1 MRIAV
6 GNLGDGRD
14 CIVVHYLH
22 KFLIDKLRQFS
33 KPQIIIELPS
43 QKHLIRILDP
53 EQTANMAIRKRNEFL
68 DHGLSDEEEDAGYN
82 SEEQEES
89 RGARSIKRRRVDQDS
104 GDEDEEALDK
114 TSAITPKPAP
124 ATSKGRFELDDE
136 DADDF
141 IPEDDELDN
150 DIEEDDTT
158 QSTREKTVKPLT
170 QKQLLKSQKAAK
182 KTGVIYISRIPPF
195 MKPATLKHYL
205 TPYGEIGRVFL
216 TPEDPVAQKQR
227 VRNGGNK
234 KKSFT
239 DGWVE
244 FSNKKD
250 AKAAAETLNGN
261 IIGGK
266 KGNFYHDDMWNM
278 KYLTGFK
285 WSHLTEQIANENAE
299 RVARLRA
306 EVARTR
312 RENKSFVEDVE
323 RSKMLEGMRVKKAA
337 QADRAGASSSA
348 GATKSAGV
356 RELKRDFK
364 QNEVKSKR
372 IRDSSKSEQTEDVQR
387 VLSKIF

>member
-1 MRIAV
+1 MT
-6 GNLGDGRD
+6 
-14 CIVVHYLH
+14 
-22 KFLIDKLRQFS
+22 S
-33 KPQIIIELPS
+33 
-43 QKHLIRILDP
+43 
-53 EQTANMAIRKRNEFL
+53 RKRNEFL
-68 DHGLSDEEEDAGYN
+68 DHGISDEEEDAGYN

-89 RGARSIKRRRVDQDS
+89 RGARSIKRRRVEQDSDDDDQDFD
-104 GDEDEEALDK
+104 DEDEEALDK
-114 TSAITPKPAP
+114 TSAIAKKLAP
-124 ATSKGRFELDDE
+124 VAPKGRFELDDE

-141 IPEDDELDN
+141 VPEDDEDDN
-150 DIEEDDTT
+150 DDLETATEAAS
-158 QSTREKTVKPLT
+158 STREKTVKPLT
-170 QKQLLKSQKAAK
+170 QKQLLKAQKAAK

-205 TPYGEIGRVFL
+205 SPYGEIGRVFL

-244 FSNKKD
+244 FINKKD

-299 RVARLRA
+299 RAARLRA

-312 RENKSFVEDVE
+312 RENKSFVEDIE
-323 RSKMLEGMRVKKAA
+323 RSKMLEGMRAKKAA
-337 QADRAGASSSA
+337 QADRAGVASEPASA
-348 GATKSAGV
+348 GGV

-364 QNEVKSKR
+364 QNEVKSKK
-372 IRDSSKSEQTEDVQR
+372 IKDSSKSAQSEDVQK

>member
-1 MRIAV
+1 MT
-6 GNLGDGRD
+6 
-14 CIVVHYLH
+14 
-22 KFLIDKLRQFS
+22 S
-33 KPQIIIELPS
+33 
-43 QKHLIRILDP
+43 
-53 EQTANMAIRKRNEFL
+53 RKRNEFL
-68 DHGLSDEEEDAGYN
+68 DHDLSDEEEDAGYN

-104 GDEDEEALDK
+104 DDDSHSDFDDEDEEALDM
-114 TSAITPKPAP
+114 TSAITPKPTP
-124 ATSKGRFELDDE
+124 ATSKPRFELDDE

-141 IPEDDELDN
+141 IPEEEDDDELID
-150 DIEEDDTT
+150 EDDTT
-158 QSTREKTVKPLT
+158 KDKTVKPLT

-195 MKPATLKHYL
+195 MKPQTLKHYL
-205 TPYGEIGRVFL
+205 SPYGDIGRVFL

-244 FSNKKD
+244 FTNKKD

-299 RVARLRA
+299 RAARLRA

-323 RSKMLEGMRVKKAA
+323 RSKMLEGMRAKKAA
-337 QADRAGASSSA
+337 QADRAGASSSSA
-348 GATKSAGV
+348 AAATKPAAGV

-372 IRDSSKSEQTEDVQR
+372 IRDSTKSEQTEDVQR

>member
-1 MRIAV
+1 MT
-6 GNLGDGRD
+6 
-14 CIVVHYLH
+14 
-22 KFLIDKLRQFS
+22 S
-33 KPQIIIELPS
+33 
-43 QKHLIRILDP
+43 
-53 EQTANMAIRKRNEFL
+53 RKRNEWL
-68 DHGLSDEEEDAGYN
+68 DNENSDEEEDQGYN

-89 RGARSIKRRRVDQDS
+89 RGARSIKRRRVDHDS
-104 GDEDEEALDK
+104 DDESQEDYEDDEDTLDK
-114 TSAITPKPAP
+114 AKASVPKPA
-124 ATSKGRFELDDE
+124 ATKGRFELDE
-136 DADDF
+136 QDADDF
-141 IPEDDELDN
+141 VPDADEDDQD
-150 DIEEDDTT
+150 EDVDHAAETT
-158 QSTREKTVKPLT
+158 TKKQNRVQPLT

-205 TPYGEIGRVFL
+205 SPYGDIGRVFL

-244 FSNKKD
+244 FANKKD
-250 AKAAAETLNGN
+250 AKAVAETLNGN

-266 KGNFYHDDMWNM
+266 KGNFYHDDLWNI

-299 RVARLRA
+299 RAARLRA
-306 EVARTR
+306 EVAKTR

-323 RSKMLEGMRVKKAA
+323 RSKMLEGMRAKKAA
-337 QADRAGASSSA
+337 KMDKEGQKVSDA
-348 GATKSAGV
+348 KSTGGV
-356 RELKRDFK
+356 RELQRSFK

-372 IRDSSKSEQTEDVQR
+372 AKDLPKSEQTEDVQR

>member
-1 MRIAV
+1 M
-6 GNLGDGRD
+6 N
-14 CIVVHYLH
+14 
-22 KFLIDKLRQFS
+22 FFQT
-33 KPQIIIELPS
+33 
-43 QKHLIRILDP
+43 HLITILDSA
-53 EQTANMAIRKRNEFL
+53 QITNMTSRKRNEFL

-104 GDEDEEALDK
+104 GDESQSDFDDEDEEALDK

-124 ATSKGRFELDDE
+124 AVSKGRFELDDE

-141 IPEDDELDN
+141 IPEDDEHDN
-150 DIEEDDTT
+150 DDNEEDEPTDTT
-158 QSTREKTVKPLT
+158 TREKTVKPLT

-205 TPYGEIGRVFL
+205 SPYGEINRVFL

-244 FSNKKD
+244 FINKKE

-299 RVARLRA
+299 RAARLRA

-337 QADRAGASSSA
+337 QADRAGAAA
-348 GATKSAGV
+348 GSVTVKPSAGV

-372 IRDSSKSEQTEDVQR
+372 IKDSSRSEQTEDVQR

>member
-1 MRIAV
+1 LTTI
-6 GNLGDGRD
+6 
-14 CIVVHYLH
+14 
-22 KFLIDKLRQFS
+22 IDLTTITIMTS
-33 KPQIIIELPS
+33 
-43 QKHLIRILDP
+43 
-53 EQTANMAIRKRNEFL
+53 RKRNEFL

-104 GDEDEEALDK
+104 GDESHSDFSDEDEEALDK
-114 TSAITPKPAP
+114 ASAITPKPAP

-141 IPEDDELDN
+141 IPEDDDASDN
-150 DIEEDDTT
+150 DNPSDDEDPTT
-158 QSTREKTVKPLT
+158 TREKTVKPLT

-205 TPYGEIGRVFL
+205 TPYGTIGRVFL

-244 FSNKKD
+244 FSSKKD

-299 RVARLRA
+299 RAARLRA

-337 QADRAGASSSA
+337 QADRAGAAANKSA
-348 GATKSAGV
+348 GAVATKPSAGV

-372 IRDSSKSEQTEDVQR
+372 IRDSTRSEQTEDVQR

>member
-1 MRIAV
+1 LTTIT
-6 GNLGDGRD
+6 NLT
-14 CIVVHYLH
+14 IV
-22 KFLIDKLRQFS
+22 
-33 KPQIIIELPS
+33 
-43 QKHLIRILDP
+43 
-53 EQTANMAIRKRNEFL
+53 TNMTSRKRNEFL

-104 GDEDEEALDK
+104 GDESQSDFDDEDEQALEK
-114 TSAITPKPAP
+114 TSAITPKPVP

-141 IPEDDELDN
+141 IPEDDDASDN
-150 DIEEDDTT
+150 DEPTSDTAPT
-158 QSTREKTVKPLT
+158 KEKTVKPLT

-205 TPYGEIGRVFL
+205 TPYGTIGRVFL
-216 TPEDPVAQKQR
+216 TPEDPTAQKQR

-244 FSNKKD
+244 FSSKKD

-299 RVARLRA
+299 RAARLRA

-337 QADRAGASSSA
+337 QADRAGAAANKSA
-348 GATKSAGV
+348 GAVATKPSAGV

-372 IRDSSKSEQTEDVQR
+372 IRDSTRSEQTEDVQR

>member
-1 MRIAV
+1 
-6 GNLGDGRD
+6 
-14 CIVVHYLH
+14 
-22 KFLIDKLRQFS
+22 
-33 KPQIIIELPS
+33 
-43 QKHLIRILDP
+43 
-53 EQTANMAIRKRNEFL
+53 
-68 DHGLSDEEEDAGYN
+68 
-82 SEEQEES
+82 
-89 RGARSIKRRRVDQDS
+89 
-104 GDEDEEALDK
+104 
-114 TSAITPKPAP
+114 
-124 ATSKGRFELDDE
+124 
-136 DADDF
+136 
-141 IPEDDELDN
+141 
-150 DIEEDDTT
+150 
-158 QSTREKTVKPLT
+158 
-170 QKQLLKSQKAAK
+170 
-182 KTGVIYISRIPPF
+182 

-244 FSNKKD
+244 FINKKD

-299 RVARLRA
+299 RAARLRA

-323 RSKMLEGMRVKKAA
+323 RSKMLEGMRAKKAA
-337 QADRAGASSSA
+337 QADRAGAA
-348 GATKSAGV
+348 PAKPVGRV
-356 RELKRDFK
+356 RELTRDFK

-372 IRDSSKSEQTEDVQR
+372 IKDSSKSEQSEDVQR

>member
-1 MRIAV
+1 MT
-6 GNLGDGRD
+6 
-14 CIVVHYLH
+14 
-22 KFLIDKLRQFS
+22 S
-33 KPQIIIELPS
+33 
-43 QKHLIRILDP
+43 
-53 EQTANMAIRKRNEFL
+53 RKRNEFL
-68 DHGLSDEEEDAGYN
+68 DHELSDEEDVGYN
-82 SEEQEES
+82 SEDQEES

-104 GDEDEEALDK
+104 DDDSQADFDEEDEEAFDK
-114 TSAITPKPAP
+114 TK
-124 ATSKGRFELDDE
+124 EDDE
-136 DADDF
+136 D
-141 IPEDDELDN
+141 DN
-150 DIEEDDTT
+150 DNLEDATDAT
-158 QSTREKTVKPLT
+158 STKEKTVKPLT

-244 FSNKKD
+244 FINKKD

-299 RVARLRA
+299 RAARLRA

-323 RSKMLEGMRVKKAA
+323 RSKMLEGMRAKKAA
-337 QADRAGASSSA
+337 QADRAGAA
-348 GATKSAGV
+348 PAKPVGRV
-356 RELKRDFK
+356 RELTRDFK

-372 IRDSSKSEQTEDVQR
+372 IKDSSKSEQSEDVQR

>member
-1 MRIAV
+1 MT
-6 GNLGDGRD
+6 
-14 CIVVHYLH
+14 
-22 KFLIDKLRQFS
+22 S
-33 KPQIIIELPS
+33 
-43 QKHLIRILDP
+43 
-53 EQTANMAIRKRNEFL
+53 RKRNEFL
-68 DHGLSDEEEDAGYN
+68 DHDLSDEEEDAGYN

-89 RGARSIKRRRVDQDS
+89 RGARSIKRRRVEQDS
-104 GDEDEEALDK
+104 DNDSQDFDDEDEEALDK
-114 TSAITPKPAP
+114 TSAIAKKPAP
-124 ATSKGRFELDDE
+124 AAPKGRFELDDE

-141 IPEDDELDN
+141 IPEDDEDDN
-150 DIEEDDTT
+150 GELEDATEATT
-158 QSTREKTVKPLT
+158 TTKEKTVKPLT
-170 QKQLLKSQKAAK
+170 QKQLLKAQKAAK

-205 TPYGEIGRVFL
+205 SPYGEIGRVFL

-244 FSNKKD
+244 FINKKD

-299 RVARLRA
+299 RAARLRA

-312 RENKSFVEDVE
+312 RENKSFVEDIE
-323 RSKMLEGMRVKKAA
+323 RSKMLEGMRAKKAA
-337 QADRAGASSSA
+337 QADKAGTASEPA
-348 GATKSAGV
+348 AVGV

-364 QNEVKSKR
+364 QNEVKSKK
-372 IRDSSKSEQTEDVQR
+372 IKDSSKSAQAEDVQR

>member
-1 MRIAV
+1 MT
-6 GNLGDGRD
+6 
-14 CIVVHYLH
+14 
-22 KFLIDKLRQFS
+22 S
-33 KPQIIIELPS
+33 
-43 QKHLIRILDP
+43 
-53 EQTANMAIRKRNEFL
+53 RKRNEFL

-89 RGARSIKRRRVDQDS
+89 RGARSIKRRRVEQDS
-104 GDEDEEALDK
+104 DDDSQDFDDEDEESLDK
-114 TSAITPKPAP
+114 TSAIPTKPAP
-124 ATSKGRFELDDE
+124 AASKGRFELSDE

-141 IPEDDELDN
+141 IPEDDDEDDN
-150 DIEEDDTT
+150 DNLDDTT
-158 QSTREKTVKPLT
+158 TTKEKTVKPLT
-170 QKQLLKSQKAAK
+170 QKQLLKAQKAAK

-205 TPYGEIGRVFL
+205 SPYGEIGRVFL
-216 TPEDPVAQKQR
+216 TPEDPIAQKQR

-244 FSNKKD
+244 FVNKKD

-299 RVARLRA
+299 RAARLRA

-323 RSKMLEGMRVKKAA
+323 RSKMLEGMRAKKAA
-337 QADRAGASSSA
+337 QADRAGASSSSA
-348 GATKSAGV
+348 AAIKPAAGV

-372 IRDSSKSEQTEDVQR
+372 IRDSTKSEQTEDVQR

>member
-6 GNLGDGRD
+6 GNMGDGRE
-14 CIVVHYLH
+14 CIVMHPLH
-22 KFLIDKLRQFS
+22 KSLIDKVRQFS

-43 QKHLIRILDP
+43 QKHLITILDF
-53 EQTANMAIRKRNEFL
+53 TRIANMTSRKRNEFL
-68 DHGLSDEEEDAGYN
+68 DHGLSDEEDDAGYN

-104 GDEDEEALDK
+104 GDESQSDFDDEDEEALDK

-124 ATSKGRFELDDE
+124 AASKGRFELDDE

-141 IPEDDELDN
+141 IPEDDELDDDN
-150 DIEEDDTT
+150 NNIDEDDTT
-158 QSTREKTVKPLT
+158 PSTREKTVKPLT

-337 QADRAGASSSA
+337 QADRAGGASSAASKPA
-348 GATKSAGV
+348 SAGV
-356 RELKRDFK
+356 RELKRDF
-364 QNEVKSKR
+364 
-372 IRDSSKSEQTEDVQR
+372 KSEQTEDVQR

>member
-1 MRIAV
+1 MT
-6 GNLGDGRD
+6 
-14 CIVVHYLH
+14 
-22 KFLIDKLRQFS
+22 S
-33 KPQIIIELPS
+33 
-43 QKHLIRILDP
+43 
-53 EQTANMAIRKRNEFL
+53 RKRNEFL

-104 GDEDEEALDK
+104 DNDSQSDFDDEDEQALDK
-114 TSAITPKPAP
+114 TSVIVPKPAP
-124 ATSKGRFELDDE
+124 AAPKGRFELDDE

-141 IPEDDELDN
+141 IPEDDDDEPDN
-150 DIEEDDTT
+150 DDEEADA
-158 QSTREKTVKPLT
+158 KPVKPLT

-205 TPYGEIGRVFL
+205 SPYGDIGRVFL

-299 RVARLRA
+299 RAARLRA

-323 RSKMLEGMRVKKAA
+323 RSKMLEGMRAKKAA
-337 QADRAGASSSA
+337 QADRAGADA
-348 GATKSAGV
+348 GKTSKAVGAGV

-372 IRDSSKSEQTEDVQR
+372 IRDSSKAEQTEDVQR

>member
-1 MRIAV
+1 MT
-6 GNLGDGRD
+6 
-14 CIVVHYLH
+14 
-22 KFLIDKLRQFS
+22 S
-33 KPQIIIELPS
+33 
-43 QKHLIRILDP
+43 
-53 EQTANMAIRKRNEFL
+53 RKRNEFL
-68 DHGLSDEEEDAGYN
+68 DHELSDEEDVGYN
-82 SEEQEES
+82 SEDQEES
-89 RGARSIKRRRVDQDS
+89 RGARSIKRRRVDQGSDDDS
-104 GDEDEEALDK
+104 QADFDEEDEEALDK
-114 TSAITPKPAP
+114 TSAIAAKPAP
-124 ATSKGRFELDDE
+124 PAASKGRFELDDE

-141 IPEDDELDN
+141 VPEDDDEDDN
-150 DIEEDDTT
+150 DNLEDATDATT
-158 QSTREKTVKPLT
+158 TKEKTVKPLT

-227 VRNGGNK
+227 
-234 KKSFT
+234 
-239 DGWVE
+239 
-244 FSNKKD
+244 
-250 AKAAAETLNGN
+250 TLNGN

-299 RVARLRA
+299 RAARLRA

-323 RSKMLEGMRVKKAA
+323 RSKMLEGMRAKKAA
-337 QADRAGASSSA
+337 QADRAGAA
-348 GATKSAGV
+348 PAKPVGRV
-356 RELKRDFK
+356 RELTRDFK

-372 IRDSSKSEQTEDVQR
+372 IKDSSKSEQSEDVQR
-387 VLSKIF
+387 VLSKIFSFLVDLVISDLQSNGRTMSLLIMHISPSITPLARFIFEHDPLTSSPSRPQHPIPFPFLDIIVLKTHTHTEPSVNRAL

>member
-1 MRIAV
+1 MT
-6 GNLGDGRD
+6 
-14 CIVVHYLH
+14 
-22 KFLIDKLRQFS
+22 S
-33 KPQIIIELPS
+33 
-43 QKHLIRILDP
+43 
-53 EQTANMAIRKRNEFL
+53 RKRNEFL
-68 DHGLSDEEEDAGYN
+68 DHELSDEEDVGYN
-82 SEEQEES
+82 SEDQEES

-104 GDEDEEALDK
+104 DDDSQADFDEEDEEAFDK
-114 TSAITPKPAP
+114 TSAIAAKPAP
-124 ATSKGRFELDDE
+124 AVSKGRFELDDE

-141 IPEDDELDN
+141 VPEEDDEDDN
-150 DIEEDDTT
+150 DNLEDATDAT
-158 QSTREKTVKPLT
+158 STKEKT
-170 QKQLLKSQKAAK
+170 AAK

-244 FSNKKD
+244 FINKKD

-299 RVARLRA
+299 RAARLRA

-323 RSKMLEGMRVKKAA
+323 RSKMLEGMRAKKAA
-337 QADRAGASSSA
+337 QADRAGAAQSSTA
-348 GATKSAGV
+348 PAKPVGRV
-356 RELKRDFK
+356 RELTRDFK

-372 IRDSSKSEQTEDVQR
+372 IKDSSKSEQSEDVQR

>member
-1 MRIAV
+1 MT
-6 GNLGDGRD
+6 
-14 CIVVHYLH
+14 
-22 KFLIDKLRQFS
+22 S
-33 KPQIIIELPS
+33 
-43 QKHLIRILDP
+43 
-53 EQTANMAIRKRNEFL
+53 RKRNEFL

-104 GDEDEEALDK
+104 DNDSQSEFDDEDEEALDK
-114 TSAITPKPAP
+114 TSAIVPKPAP
-124 ATSKGRFELDDE
+124 VASKGRFELDDE

-141 IPEDDELDN
+141 IPEDDDEPDY
-150 DIEEDDTT
+150 DEDDI
-158 QSTREKTVKPLT
+158 KPVKPLT

-205 TPYGEIGRVFL
+205 SPYGDIGRVFL

-299 RVARLRA
+299 RAARLRA

-323 RSKMLEGMRVKKAA
+323 RSKMLEGMRAKKAA
-337 QADRAGASSSA
+337 QADRAGGAANASAPAKSA
-348 GATKSAGV
+348 AAGV

-372 IRDSSKSEQTEDVQR
+372 IRDSSKAEQTEDVQR

>member
-1 MRIAV
+1 MT
-6 GNLGDGRD
+6 
-14 CIVVHYLH
+14 
-22 KFLIDKLRQFS
+22 S
-33 KPQIIIELPS
+33 
-43 QKHLIRILDP
+43 
-53 EQTANMAIRKRNEFL
+53 RKRNEFL

-104 GDEDEEALDK
+104 ADDSQSDSDDEDEEALDK
-114 TSAITPKPAP
+114 TSAIKPKPAP

-141 IPEDDELDN
+141 IPEDDEHDDDDDEDLN
-150 DIEEDDTT
+150 EDDTT
-158 QSTREKTVKPLT
+158 PTTREKTVKPLT

-205 TPYGEIGRVFL
+205 SPYGEINRVFL

-244 FSNKKD
+244 FINKKD

-299 RVARLRA
+299 RAARLRA

-337 QADRAGASSSA
+337 QADRAGAAAGGSSV
-348 GATKSAGV
+348 TPKPSAGV

-372 IRDSSKSEQTEDVQR
+372 IKDSSRSEQTEDVQR

>member
-1 MRIAV
+1 MT
-6 GNLGDGRD
+6 
-14 CIVVHYLH
+14 
-22 KFLIDKLRQFS
+22 S
-33 KPQIIIELPS
+33 
-43 QKHLIRILDP
+43 
-53 EQTANMAIRKRNEFL
+53 RKRNEFL
-68 DHGLSDEEEDAGYN
+68 DHGLSDEEEDVGYN

-104 GDEDEEALDK
+104 DDDSQDDFDDEDEETLDK
-114 TSAITPKPAP
+114 TSAIATKPAP
-124 ATSKGRFELDDE
+124 TVTKGRFEIDDE
-136 DADDF
+136 NADDF
-141 IPEDDELDN
+141 IPEDDEDDDAEL
-150 DIEEDDTT
+150 EDATKTT
-158 QSTREKTVKPLT
+158 TTSTNKKEKPVKPLT
-170 QKQLLKSQKAAK
+170 QKQLLKAQKAAK
-182 KTGVIYISRIPPF
+182 NTGVIYISRIPPF

-216 TPEDPVAQKQR
+216 TPEDAVAQKQR

-234 KKSFT
+234 KKSFV

-244 FSNKKD
+244 FINKKE
-250 AKAAAETLNGN
+250 AKIAAETLNGN

-299 RVARLRA
+299 RAARLRA

-323 RSKMLEGMRVKKAA
+323 RSKMLEGMRAKKAA
-337 QADRAGASSSA
+337 QADRAVAGAQSSA
-348 GATKSAGV
+348 GAAAKPAGAAAKPAGGV
-356 RELKRDFK
+356 RELRRDFK

-372 IRDSSKSEQTEDVQR
+372 IMDSTKSGQTEDVQR

>member
-1 MRIAV
+1 MT
-6 GNLGDGRD
+6 
-14 CIVVHYLH
+14 
-22 KFLIDKLRQFS
+22 S
-33 KPQIIIELPS
+33 
-43 QKHLIRILDP
+43 
-53 EQTANMAIRKRNEFL
+53 RKRNEFL

-104 GDEDEEALDK
+104 DNDSQSDFDDEDEETLDK

-124 ATSKGRFELDDE
+124 AAPKGRFELDDE

-141 IPEDDELDN
+141 IPEDDDEP
-150 DIEEDDTT
+150 DIDGNPSDDG
-158 QSTREKTVKPLT
+158 KPVKPLT

-205 TPYGEIGRVFL
+205 SPYGDIGRVFL

-299 RVARLRA
+299 RAARLRA

-323 RSKMLEGMRVKKAA
+323 RSKMLEGMRAKKAA
-337 QADRAGASSSA
+337 QAERAGISSA
-348 GATKSAGV
+348 SAAAVTKPAGSGGV

-372 IRDSSKSEQTEDVQR
+372 IRDASKSEQTEDVQR

>member
-1 MRIAV
+1 MT
-6 GNLGDGRD
+6 
-14 CIVVHYLH
+14 
-22 KFLIDKLRQFS
+22 S
-33 KPQIIIELPS
+33 
-43 QKHLIRILDP
+43 
-53 EQTANMAIRKRNEFL
+53 RKRNEFL

-104 GDEDEEALDK
+104 GDESQSDFDDEDEEALDK

-141 IPEDDELDN
+141 IPEDDEDASDN
-150 DIEEDDTT
+150 EILHEDDTT
-158 QSTREKTVKPLT
+158 TTREKTVKPLT

-205 TPYGEIGRVFL
+205 TPYGTIGRVFL

-244 FSNKKD
+244 FSSKKD

-261 IIGGK
+261 I
-266 KGNFYHDDMWNM
+266 YHDDMWNM

-299 RVARLRA
+299 RAARLRA

-337 QADRAGASSSA
+337 QADRAGAANKSA
-348 GATKSAGV
+348 GAVAMKPSAGV

-372 IRDSSKSEQTEDVQR
+372 IRDSTRLEQTEDVQR

>member
-1 MRIAV
+1 MT
-6 GNLGDGRD
+6 
-14 CIVVHYLH
+14 
-22 KFLIDKLRQFS
+22 S
-33 KPQIIIELPS
+33 
-43 QKHLIRILDP
+43 
-53 EQTANMAIRKRNEFL
+53 RKRNEFL

-89 RGARSIKRRRVDQDS
+89 RGARSIKRRRVEQDS
-104 GDEDEEALDK
+104 DNDSQDFDDEDEEALDK
-114 TSAITPKPAP
+114 TSAIVKKPAP
-124 ATSKGRFELDDE
+124 VAPKGRFELDDE

-141 IPEDDELDN
+141 VPEDDEDDN
-150 DIEEDDTT
+150 DTLEPATT
-158 QSTREKTVKPLT
+158 STKEKTVKPLT
-170 QKQLLKSQKAAK
+170 QKQLLKAQKAAK

-205 TPYGEIGRVFL
+205 SPYGEIGRVFL

-244 FSNKKD
+244 FIDKKD

-299 RVARLRA
+299 RAARLRA

-312 RENKSFVEDVE
+312 RENKSFVEDIE
-323 RSKMLEGMRVKKAA
+323 RSKMLEGMRAKKAA
-337 QADRAGASSSA
+337 QADRAGVAAEPASA
-348 GATKSAGV
+348 GAV

-364 QNEVKSKR
+364 QNEVKSKK
-372 IRDSSKSEQTEDVQR
+372 IKDSSRTAQSEDVQK

>member
-1 MRIAV
+1 MT
-6 GNLGDGRD
+6 
-14 CIVVHYLH
+14 
-22 KFLIDKLRQFS
+22 S
-33 KPQIIIELPS
+33 
-43 QKHLIRILDP
+43 
-53 EQTANMAIRKRNEFL
+53 RKRNEFL
-68 DHGLSDEEEDAGYN
+68 DHGLSDEEDDAGYN

-89 RGARSIKRRRVDQDS
+89 RGARSIKRRRVEQDS
-104 GDEDEEALDK
+104 DDDSADFDDEDEESLDK
-114 TSAITPKPAP
+114 TSAIPTNPVPAAP
-124 ATSKGRFELDDE
+124 KGRFELSDE

-141 IPEDDELDN
+141 IPEDEDEDDN
-150 DIEEDDTT
+150 DNLEDTATT
-158 QSTREKTVKPLT
+158 KEKPVKPLT
-170 QKQLLKSQKAAK
+170 QKQLLKAQKAAK

-205 TPYGEIGRVFL
+205 SPYGDINRVFL
-216 TPEDPVAQKQR
+216 TPEDPIAQKQR

-244 FSNKKD
+244 FLNKKD

-299 RVARLRA
+299 RAARLRA

-323 RSKMLEGMRVKKAA
+323 RSKMLEGMRAKKAA
-337 QADRAGASSSA
+337 QADRAGASSSSA
-348 GATKSAGV
+348 AAAATKPAAGV

-372 IRDSSKSEQTEDVQR
+372 IRDSTRSEQTEDVQK

>member
-1 MRIAV
+1 MT
-6 GNLGDGRD
+6 
-14 CIVVHYLH
+14 
-22 KFLIDKLRQFS
+22 S
-33 KPQIIIELPS
+33 
-43 QKHLIRILDP
+43 
-53 EQTANMAIRKRNEFL
+53 RKRNQLL
-68 DHGLSDEEEDAGYN
+68 DHGLSDEEDDAGYN

-89 RGARSIKRRRVDQDS
+89 RGARSIKRRRVEQDS
-104 GDEDEEALDK
+104 DNDSQDFDDEDEEALDK
-114 TSAITPKPAP
+114 TSAIAKKPVPAAP
-124 ATSKGRFELDDE
+124 KGRFELDDE

-141 IPEDDELDN
+141 IPEDDEDDN
-150 DIEEDDTT
+150 DNLENEAEATT
-158 QSTREKTVKPLT
+158 KGKTVKPLT
-170 QKQLLKSQKAAK
+170 QKQLLKAQKAAK

-205 TPYGEIGRVFL
+205 SPYGEIGRVFL

-244 FSNKKD
+244 FINKKD

-299 RVARLRA
+299 RAARLRA

-312 RENKSFVEDVE
+312 RENKSFVEDIE
-323 RSKMLEGMRVKKAA
+323 RSKMLEGMRAKKAA
-337 QADRAGASSSA
+337 QADKAGSSSA
-348 GATKSAGV
+348 VAASEPAAGGV

-364 QNEVKSKR
+364 QNEVKSKK
-372 IRDSSKSEQTEDVQR
+372 IKDSSKSAQAEDVQR

>member
-1 MRIAV
+1 MT
-6 GNLGDGRD
+6 
-14 CIVVHYLH
+14 
-22 KFLIDKLRQFS
+22 S
-33 KPQIIIELPS
+33 
-43 QKHLIRILDP
+43 
-53 EQTANMAIRKRNEFL
+53 RKRNEFL

-89 RGARSIKRRRVDQDS
+89 RGARSIKRRRVEQDS
-104 GDEDEEALDK
+104 DNDSQDFDDEDEEALDK
-114 TSAITPKPAP
+114 TSAI
-124 ATSKGRFELDDE
+124 DDE
-136 DADDF
+136 D
-141 IPEDDELDN
+141 DN
-150 DIEEDDTT
+150 DTLEPATT
-158 QSTREKTVKPLT
+158 STKEKTVKPLT
-170 QKQLLKSQKAAK
+170 QKQLLKAQKAAK

-205 TPYGEIGRVFL
+205 SPYGEIGRVFL

-244 FSNKKD
+244 FINKKD
-250 AKAAAETLNGN
+250 AKDAAETLNGN

-299 RVARLRA
+299 RAARLRA

-312 RENKSFVEDVE
+312 RENKSFVEDIE
-323 RSKMLEGMRVKKAA
+323 RSKMLEGMRAKKAA
-337 QADRAGASSSA
+337 QADRAGVAAEPASA
-348 GATKSAGV
+348 GAV

-364 QNEVKSKR
+364 QNEVKSKK
-372 IRDSSKSEQTEDVQR
+372 IKDSSKSAQSEDVQK

>member
-1 MRIAV
+1 MT
-6 GNLGDGRD
+6 
-14 CIVVHYLH
+14 
-22 KFLIDKLRQFS
+22 S
-33 KPQIIIELPS
+33 
-43 QKHLIRILDP
+43 
-53 EQTANMAIRKRNEFL
+53 RKRNEFL

-104 GDEDEEALDK
+104 ADDSQSDFDDEDEKALDK
-114 TSAITPKPAP
+114 TSAIAPKPAP

-141 IPEDDELDN
+141 IPEDDDASDN
-150 DIEEDDTT
+150 HNPSDDDTPT
-158 QSTREKTVKPLT
+158 TREKTVKPLT

-205 TPYGEIGRVFL
+205 SPYGDIGRVFL

-299 RVARLRA
+299 RAARLRA

-337 QADRAGASSSA
+337 QADRAGAGASSA
-348 GATKSAGV
+348 VASKPSAGV

-372 IRDSSKSEQTEDVQR
+372 IRDSSKVEQTEDVQR

>member
-1 MRIAV
+1 MT
-6 GNLGDGRD
+6 
-14 CIVVHYLH
+14 
-22 KFLIDKLRQFS
+22 S
-33 KPQIIIELPS
+33 
-43 QKHLIRILDP
+43 
-53 EQTANMAIRKRNEFL
+53 RKRNEFL

-104 GDEDEEALDK
+104 DNDSQSDFDDEDEEALDK
-114 TSAITPKPAP
+114 TSAIVPKPAP
-124 ATSKGRFELDDE
+124 VASKGRFELDDE

-141 IPEDDELDN
+141 VPEDDDEP
-150 DIEEDDTT
+150 DIDEDDTDDI
-158 QSTREKTVKPLT
+158 KPVKPLT
-170 QKQLLKSQKAAK
+170 QKQLLKSQKVAK

-205 TPYGEIGRVFL
+205 SPYGDIGRVFL

-299 RVARLRA
+299 RAARLRA

-323 RSKMLEGMRVKKAA
+323 RSKMLEGMRAKKAA
-337 QADRAGASSSA
+337 QADRAG
-348 GATKSAGV
+348 GADAVKTSKPAAAGV

-372 IRDSSKSEQTEDVQR
+372 IRDSSKAEQTEDVQR

>member
-1 MRIAV
+1 MT
-6 GNLGDGRD
+6 
-14 CIVVHYLH
+14 
-22 KFLIDKLRQFS
+22 S
-33 KPQIIIELPS
+33 
-43 QKHLIRILDP
+43 
-53 EQTANMAIRKRNEFL
+53 RKRNEFL
-68 DHGLSDEEEDAGYN
+68 DDGLSDEEEDAGYN

-104 GDEDEEALDK
+104 DNDSQADFDDEDEEALDK
-114 TSAITPKPAP
+114 TSAIAPKPAP
-124 ATSKGRFELDDE
+124 AAPKGRFELDDQ

-141 IPEDDELDN
+141 IPEDDDEPDN
-150 DIEEDDTT
+150 DDEDENDM
-158 QSTREKTVKPLT
+158 KPVKPLT

-205 TPYGEIGRVFL
+205 SPYGDIGRVFL

-299 RVARLRA
+299 RAARLRA

-323 RSKMLEGMRVKKAA
+323 RSKMLEGMRAKKAA
-337 QADRAGASSSA
+337 QADRAGGGGDAAAANTSRA
-348 GATKSAGV
+348 VGAGV

-372 IRDSSKSEQTEDVQR
+372 IRDSSKAEQTEDVQR